1 MSLFLNLLVVLDSWI
16 KFFLIRC
23 NSFKLFF
30 FISCYYSKSKV
41 LGRKM
46 QDIKALLDKE
56 VCSRNSNCE
65 LSYDKPDPLLVA
77 SRYKDEYSILLCAL
91 FAYGNAKL
99 IVKFLDSL
107 DFSLLDENEEKIDK
121 ELEGFYYRFQNSE
134 DVKKIFKTFL
144 KMKKEQSLEQLFFEV
159 YKKDNDVLEGLD
171 NVISKIHEVA
181 NYKSQ
186 GFTFLVSSPFKR
198 DKNGNIKQI
207 GNAPPYKR
215 WNMFLRWMVRCDEL
229 DLGLWKSIDKKDLIL
244 PLDTHTF
251 KVSQKLG
258 LLNRKTYDL
267 KSAIEITNKLKEF
280 DKNDPIKYDFALYRI
295 GQEKNTIINYITI
308 KLIY

>member
-1 MSLFLNLLVVLDSWI
+1 
-16 KFFLIRC
+16 
-23 NSFKLFF
+23 
-30 FISCYYSKSKV
+30 
-41 LGRKM
+41 M
-46 QDIKALLDKE
+46 QDIKELLDKE

-77 SRYKDEYSILLCAL
+77 SRYKDEYTILLCAL

-107 DFSLLDENEEKIDK
+107 DFSLLDDSEEKIDK

-134 DVKKIFKTFL
+134 DVKKIFKTFRQMKQEDSLNNIFL
-144 KMKKEQSLEQLFFEV
+144 KGYKKENSI
-159 YKKDNDVLEGLD
+159 LEGLD
-171 NVISKIHEVA
+171 SVISKIHSVA

-186 GFTFLVSSPFKR
+186 GFTFLVSKPFKR
-198 DKNGNIKQI
+198 DKQGNIKEI
-207 GNAPPYKR
+207 GNAPYKR
-215 WNMFLRWMVRCDEL
+215 WNMFLRWMVRSDEL
-229 DLGLWKSIDKKDLIL
+229 DLGLWTGIDKKDLIL

-258 LLNRKTYDL
+258 LLKRKTYDL

-280 DKNDPIKYDFALYRI
+280 DGDDPIKYDFALYRI
-295 GQEKNTIINYITI
+295 GQEKI
-308 KLIY
+308 L